1 MTVCCHEFDVHK
13 FEYARSKLFL
23 VYDSCV
29 VDLNLWRNYFLMFSI
44 RFKTDFITFS
54 ELTNGNFRCATN
66 WISYISPSSWV
77 SHPSPHSTPLGHHG
91 APGWAP
97 YTGSLLKTSFGTNF
111 EPFDFRSV
119 VATCCAVI
127 VKYYEMQEEVVEL
140 HYPIAQMA
148 TLREELAQHS
158 WMWLLWPPT
167 LALRWHAAPSQVLL
181 EPSPSQSVFASG
193 TEPQK
198 LLISWELNK
207 SRIFSPLIFRQT
219 SWSAVRVLGV
229 QLWWLKVIW
238 DNKGV

>member
-97 YTGSLLKTSFGTNF
+97 CIIYSRFLLAIYFTHGSVYVSIL
-111 EPFDFRSV
+111 
-119 VATCCAVI
+119 
-127 VKYYEMQEEVVEL
+127 
-140 HYPIAQMA
+140 
-148 TLREELAQHS
+148 
-158 WMWLLWPPT
+158 
-167 LALRWHAAPSQVLL
+167 PSQ
-181 EPSPSQSVFASG
+181 F
-193 TEPQK
+193 
-198 LLISWELNK
+198 I
-207 SRIFSPLIFRQT
+207 SPLNIWYYPFFT
-219 SWSAVRVLGV
+219 SAQVFDYV
-229 QLWWLKVIW
+229 
-238 DNKGV
+238 

>member
-1 MTVCCHEFDVHK
+1 MNRNRRTTR
-13 FEYARSKLFL
+13 ATLQGR
-23 VYDSCV
+23 V
-29 VDLNLWRNYFLMFSI
+29 VAWGADKAAEDCLQAVFFFFFSI
-44 RFKTDFITFS
+44 GGILFYSAVLVSVQQQHKSAIIIPLLPT
-54 ELTNGNFRCATN
+54 
-66 WISYISPSSWV
+66 SWT
-77 SHPSPHSTPLGHHG
+77 SLPSPLKPTPLGHHG

-148 TLREELAQHS
+148 SLREELAQHS

-219 SWSAVRVLGV
+219 SWSAVRVLRV